1 MDEDPTRLDALAET
15 MATADTVVALTGAGV
30 STASGVPA
38 FRTEGGVW
46 EQFDQRDFHAYRF
59 RTEPAAFWRDRIEL
73 HAEMFPDDVAPNA
86 AHDAFAAL
94 EDAGVLDA
102 VVTQNTDGLHADAGS
117 ETVLELHGNASRVVC
132 SHCGHRTDAD
142 TVHERVREGD
152 VPPRCDDCEL
162 GVYKPDVV
170 LFGEQLPTDVFGE
183 ARRLARESD
192 VFLAAGSS
200 LQVEPAASLPTEA
213 AADATFAL
221 VNLEAT
227 QHSERADYE
236 FRGDVTELLPA
247 LADRVLQRV

>member
-1 MDEDPTRLDALAET
+1 MDEDPRLDAVAET
-15 MATADTVVALTGAGV
+15 VSATDSVVALTGAGV

-46 EQFDQRDFHAYRF
+46 EQFDRRDFHVYRF

-73 HAEMFPDDVAPNA
+73 HTEMFPDGVAPNA
-86 AHDAFAAL
+86 AHEALAAL
-94 EDAGVLDA
+94 ESAGALDG
-102 VVTQNTDGLHADAGS
+102 VITQNTDGLHAAAGS

-132 SHCGHRTDAD
+132 DHCGRRTDAEPI
-142 TVHERVREGD
+142 HERVREGD
-152 VPPRCDDCEL
+152 VPPRCEECEL

-200 LQVEPAASLPTEA
+200 LQVEPAASLPVEA
-213 AADATFAL
+213 AADATFVL
-221 VNLEAT
+221 VNLEGT

-236 FRGDVTELLPA
+236 FRADVTELLPA
-247 LADRVLQRV
+247 LADRVLGRD